1 MPLWDG
7 VKVAKVNV
15 DWSIPKSNKFGQ
27 ALKRFKRYLEDQGH
41 RQSTIEG
48 YLGNVKRYLVFSGTD
63 HPSLQDWQ
71 NFKDQMHD
79 RKLSRSTLN
88 QNAYSARAYHR
99 MLGGDLP
106 VKRLEPHNEI
116 PYYFDEEDIIK
127 IFGAVQNLKHLAM
140 LEMIFFSCLRV
151 SELCS
156 LNDEDIDLR
165 SLTIRIK
172 EGKGGRSQTTYIH
185 PECVETLRQY
195 LEIRPSL
202 KIDGVQPLFYTH
214 HDQRWTRTEVSRMFS
229 QYKKIADISHPGGI
243 HVFGRHSPASILIKN
258 GCDILTVKELL
269 RHKDI
274 TTTARYLHIND
285 NIRRLKYNKFLRL

>member
-1 MPLWDG
+1 
-7 VKVAKVNV
+7 VAKIDV
-15 DWSIPKSNKFGQ
+15 DWSIPKSNQFDQ
-27 ALKRFKRYLEDQGH
+27 ALRRFLRYLEDQGH

-63 HPSLQDWQ
+63 RPSLQNWQ

-79 RKLSRSTLN
+79 RRLSRSTLN

-116 PYYFDEEDIIK
+116 PHYFDEEDIIK
-127 IFGAVQNLKHLAM
+127 IFSVIPNLKHLAM
-140 LEMIFFSCLRV
+140 LETIFFACIRV
-151 SELCS
+151 SELIN
-156 LNDEDIDLR
+156 LNDADIDLKNY
-165 SLTIRIK
+165 TIRIN
-172 EGKGGRSQTTYIH
+172 EGKGGRAGIAYLSD
-185 PECVETLRQY
+185 EAVSTLQQY
-195 LEIRPSL
+195 LAIRPS
-202 KIDGVQPLFYTH
+202 IEVDGKRPLFYTTH
-214 HDQRWTRTEVSRMFS
+214 GKRWTRTEVSRMFS
-229 QYKKIADISHPGGI
+229 RYKKTAGVIRPGGI

-274 TTTARYLHIND
+274 TTTARYLHIDD